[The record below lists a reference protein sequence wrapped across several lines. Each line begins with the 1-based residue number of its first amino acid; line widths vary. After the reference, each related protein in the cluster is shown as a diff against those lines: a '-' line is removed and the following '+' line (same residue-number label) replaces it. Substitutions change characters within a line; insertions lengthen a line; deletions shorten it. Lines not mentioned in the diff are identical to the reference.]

1 MSIFMINISIQVHR
15 TFVSVLKII
24 IFTKYPP
31 HKSLVE
37 VIINQ
42 INYNQ
47 NVVIKQNISHFGCTV
62 YSVHVYNNNQACVG
76 RSCGRRR
83 VWSWW

>member
-1 MSIFMINISIQVHR
+1 MINISIQVHR

-47 NVVIKQNISHFGCTV
+47 NVVIKQNISNFAGGCT